1 MLFMYFKVGKRMKED
16 NTVGRETLMGESL
29 ANQMIRQTKTIQISA
44 YN

>member
-1 MLFMYFKVGKRMKED
+1 MYFKVGKRMKED

-29 ANQMIRQTKTIQISA
+29 AKLANQMIRQTKTIQISA